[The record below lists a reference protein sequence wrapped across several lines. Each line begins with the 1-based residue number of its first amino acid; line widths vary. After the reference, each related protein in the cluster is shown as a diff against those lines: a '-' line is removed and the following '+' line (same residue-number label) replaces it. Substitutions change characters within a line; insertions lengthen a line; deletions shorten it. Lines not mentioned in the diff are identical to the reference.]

1 MINRLK
7 GAGGFLVILITL
19 ALILLFFYRMLLS
32 S

>member
-7 GAGGFLVILITL
+7 STGGFLVILITL